1 MSAKIT
7 RRTAAA
13 GLAAAAFAP
22 HLGRA
27 RAQGAY
33 PPAGQTIKVIVPFV
47 AGGTTDI
54 VGRVVAERL
63 SQMWNVP
70 FIVENVPGAGA
81 NLGMERVAKG
91 VADGTV
97 MVVVT
102 PNLAI
107 NQFMYA
113 KMPFD
118 PEKDITPLCQV
129 DSVPNLLC
137 VKNGLPVKSVAELV
151 AYAKAN
157 PGKLNFAS
165 SGVGTSVHLS
175 AELFKRMAGV
185 EMAHVVYRGSPPAL
199 TDLMGGAVDLM
210 FDNIPTCVNLAR
222 EGKIRPLGVTTA
234 KRSTVAPEYPAIGE
248 TVPGFDATSFFGIGV
263 PSGVPQPIKDIIERD
278 VRAIAQDKVVKDRFA
293 TLAVDTVGSTSQ
305 EFAAFIAS
313 ERSRWGKIIT
323 ELKIKAD

>member
-1 MSAKIT
+1 MAARIT
-7 RRTAAA
+7 RRAATA
-13 GLAAAAFAP
+13 GLAAAAILP
-22 HLGRA
+22 GIGKA
-27 RAQGAY
+27 RAQTY
-33 PPAGQTIKVIVPFV
+33 PPAGQTIKVVVPFV

-63 SQMWNVP
+63 SAMWGVP

-91 VADGTV
+91 PADGTV
-97 MVVVT
+97 LVVVT

-107 NQFMYA
+107 NQFMYS

-129 DSVPNLLC
+129 ISVPNLLC
-137 VKNGLPVKSVAELV
+137 VRNSLPVNSMAELI

-165 SGVGTSVHLS
+165 SGVGTSIHLS
-175 AELFKRMAGV
+175 AELFKRMTGA
-185 EMAHVVYRGSPPAL
+185 EMAHVAYRGSPPAL
-199 TDLMGGAVDLM
+199 TDLIGGQVDLM

-234 KRSTVAPEYPAIGE
+234 KRSAVVPEYPAIAE
-248 TVPGFDATSFFGIGV
+248 TLPGYDATSFFGIGV
-263 PSGVPQPIKDIIERD
+263 PSGVPQAIRDRIERD
-278 VRAIAQDKVVKDRFA
+278 VRELSQEKSVKERFA
-293 TLAVDTVGSTSQ
+293 ALAVETVGSSGQ
-305 EFAAFIAS
+305 EFAAFIAA
-313 ERSRWGKIIT
+313 ERERWGKIIT
-323 ELKIKAD
+323 ELKIKVD

>member
-1 MSAKIT
+1 MAARIT
-7 RRTAAA
+7 RRAATA
-13 GLAAAAFAP
+13 GLAAAAILP
-22 HLGRA
+22 GIGKA
-27 RAQGAY
+27 RAQAY
-33 PPAGQTIKVIVPFV
+33 PPAGQTIKVVVPFV

-63 SQMWNVP
+63 SAMWGVP

-91 VADGTV
+91 PADGTV
-97 MVVVT
+97 LVVVT

-107 NQFMYA
+107 NQFMYS

-129 DSVPNLLC
+129 ISVPNLLC
-137 VKNGLPVKSVAELV
+137 VRNSLPVNSVAELI

-165 SGVGTSVHLS
+165 SGVGTSIHLS
-175 AELFKRMAGV
+175 AELFKRMTGA
-185 EMAHVVYRGSPPAL
+185 EMAHVAYRGSPPAL
-199 TDLMGGAVDLM
+199 TDLIGGQVDLM

-234 KRSTVAPEYPAIGE
+234 KRSAVVPEYPAIAE
-248 TVPGFDATSFFGIGV
+248 TLPGYDATSFFGIGV
-263 PSGVPQPIKDIIERD
+263 PSGVPQAIRDRIERD
-278 VRAIAQDKVVKDRFA
+278 VRELSQEKSVKERFA
-293 TLAVDTVGSTSQ
+293 ALAVETVGSSGQ
-305 EFAAFIAS
+305 EFAAFIAA
-313 ERSRWGKIIT
+313 ERERWGRIIT
-323 ELKIKAD
+323 ELKIKVD